1 MSLLSSLWCFLLGLL
16 RYYSVI
22 SLVLQ
27 ISISGSLMLARTI
40 APCLPRWK
48 SLIITEIFDPPLAW
62 AWLECVAVTN
72 PRTLT
77 RAPDAFSEFVV
88 LWEGA
93 GNLAQGWQLPVSS
106 FHLLFNWPL
115 ETPVAWSTAA
125 GGWDG
130 SRGGTPACWW
140 SWCSWLVFVLLVL
153 QFLFLL
159 LNLLGTSPGT
169 SIAKLLLVKPDF

>member
-1 MSLLSSLWCFLLGLL
+1 MVFPLGFTQILLSNFVGTSNFHFWQFNASSHYCSLSAKMKVINNYGNYLILHLL
-16 RYYSVI
+16 
-22 SLVLQ
+22 
-27 ISISGSLMLARTI
+27 
-40 APCLPRWK
+40 
-48 SLIITEIFDPPLAW
+48 W

-77 RAPDAFSEFVV
+77 CAPEAFSEFVV

-93 GNLAQGWQLPVSS
+93 GNLAQGWQVPVSS

-115 ETPVAWSTAA
+115 GTPVAWSTAA
-125 GGWDG
+125 GDWNG
-130 SRGGTPACWW
+130 SRGGSPACWW
-140 SWCSWLVFVLLVL
+140 SWCSWLVLVLLVL

-159 LNLLGTSPGT
+159 LNLLGTSPRT